1 MNYSLQNIP
10 EVNPSLNIDSSGRGR
25 VVAAVDGEIK
35 VLQCSP
41 KALEKVLDSI
51 DGIKTFFEIE
61 ESLSAI
67 YPLDGVRN
75 YLSALVAEN
84 IICLTPQTL
93 EEDPERPTVLLIG
106 EGFLKKAVEI

>member
-51 DGIKTFFEIE
+51 DGIKTFF
-61 ESLSAI
+61 
-67 YPLDGVRN
+67 
-75 YLSALVAEN
+75 
-84 IICLTPQTL
+84 
-93 EEDPERPTVLLIG
+93 
-106 EGFLKKAVEI
+106 